1 MVAFLAALFLAA
13 PGLQGESLL
22 HQVVPRPT
30 GKNGYE
36 EYVKAAEILDVGDAG
51 FYLSWQPGTSK
62 RLEQEAKASVE
73 DGIPVPADP
82 EAARL
87 LPLARRL
94 EAMSTL
100 EIRTEIV
107 RKFGVALDWVKQGNQ
122 KPVFN
127 PRPTISATTLFPEL
141 AKFRMLAKL
150 AVAAAYVHDAEGRS
164 AEGTDALLQI
174 LDMGDRIGGFTLISM
189 LVGVSEQSIALSAM
203 QSRLDRL
210 SQPEAS
216 TVSALVARLLA
227 RPPVVLEAM
236 RGEVRFISASLEEL
250 LAKPEEF
257 TGDEDAVLGKLNTL
271 SAQDRARL
279 AALVRK
285 RLDQT
290 YAPILD
296 RLAGPESGWVFME
309 PDPPDPPTGAQSV
322 EDLADVLLTWLVPV
336 TGQIGTS
343 AARMRTQL
351 RLLGLGARVIAF
363 KWEHERLP
371 TRLEDAAPAAELD
384 DPLSGDKFQYTPMGD
399 RFRVFSKG
407 VPATGEI
414 DIKYVRGQGTG
425 GPPPPGPTAAK
436 QVAR

>member
-1 MVAFLAALFLAA
+1 MVALLAALFLAA
-13 PGLQGESLL
+13 PGIQGESLL
-22 HQVVPRPT
+22 QQVVPHPT
-30 GKNGYE
+30 GRNGYE
-36 EYVKAAEILDVGDAG
+36 EYVKAAEILDRGDAG

-62 RLEQEAKASVE
+62 RLEQEAKPSVE
-73 DGIPVPADP
+73 DGIPVPADA

-87 LPLARRL
+87 LPLAKRL
-94 EAMSTL
+94 ESMSTL

-107 RKFGVALDWVKQGNQ
+107 RKFGTALEWVKQGNQ
-122 KPVFN
+122 KPVFD
-127 PRPTISATTLFPEL
+127 PRPSITATTLFPEL

-150 AVAAAYVHDAEGRS
+150 AVAAAYVHDANGRS

-189 LVGVSEQSIALSAM
+189 LVGVSEQSIVLAAM

-210 SQPEAS
+210 SLPEATVVS
-216 TVSALVARLLA
+216 TFVARLLA

-236 RGEVRFISASLEEL
+236 RGEARFMNASLEEL
-250 LAKPEEF
+250 LAKPQEID
-257 TGDEDAVLGKLNTL
+257 GDEDAVVVKLNSL
-271 SAQDRARL
+271 GAPDRARL
-279 AALVRK
+279 VGLVRR

-296 RLAGPESGWVFME
+296 RFAGPESGWVFRE
-309 PDPPDPPTGAQSV
+309 PDPPDPPANAQSV
-322 EDLADVLLTWLVPV
+322 EDLADVLMTWLVPV

-343 AARMRTQL
+343 AARNRTQL
-351 RLLGLGARVIAF
+351 RLLGLAARVLAF

-371 TRLEDAAPAAELD
+371 NDLADAAPEAEIA

-425 GPPPPGPTAAK
+425 GPPPP
-436 QVAR
+436 R